1 MGFENN
7 TNFLELDFRTRNFGM
22 DSENALMDDG
32 LDLADDLGETVCETV
47 DVSPAFK
54 VLDYL
59 EENSDITPFKIQR
72 LRAKYSEAFQKL
84 ERYRDDEATL
94 LNRARMFTEELEDQ
108 RSTLAEDQYTEEG
121 DSEASRL
128 RNKLLGQMN
137 ELRAAEE
144 RIGGHDQLIV
154 EFLKE
159 KGTLERQYA
168 RVKPTADEAEQR
180 RRALERETEELIK
193 ESHTKRQEIDQL
205 KIALVQK
212 AKDSDREKE
221 ELQQAVDEQENLRA
235 ELIGPNLHNM
245 PQQLQREMEKI
256 RQANENTRSK
266 RDKLEEDISK
276 LSEKIKD
283 EQVAIQLKQSEFKDA
298 KTCAEDEKIRLER
311 FQQEE
316 NKLNHELLMEKD
328 RAHNIKIDMA
338 ESEVNLQ
345 HVMQER
351 KHHSEIL
358 SRQERIF
365 DREVRNQKRREQLLK
380 IALDGMKKAEKIHQK
395 AKVALNDVPSPDELL
410 NQRKHLMKE
419 VEEARRKVQNQQKQ
433 TSMEKVRHEEMLLE
447 EEGLFHRQEQE
458 RATLVELSRIRQI
471 KEDEREHKSRDL
483 LRAQQRI
490 QKIVTELR
498 QRDLSL
504 QDHKKRCIEVQSQQ
518 DDFAK
523 LYDVIKNEKN
533 KYVHLI
539 QASTQKAAEL
549 REELRVMANEIEI
562 LQGSATQKVKQLN
575 KSHLNYNQSKAE
587 LEALRNDKSKM
598 VENQN
603 SIEHSLSSRKLEIS
617 QLNMMSQRAE
627 EDARNLLVQFEK
639 AVQHRNERGVTLV
652 EREEEVCIFYERQ
665 NVQEQM
671 LRDGESKINE
681 FDENLRFL
689 KIQLQE
695 ELRQIELL
703 RSKRPEK
710 KKLDN
715 ELVDL
720 QIQHLKAREEMKQL
734 EEKLA
739 NPERARRLG
748 GSDLNIEDLKKKL
761 EDVQTRLANV
771 EEVALEKELLFQQ
784 VDRLVVKQ
792 QAQCEEGKT
801 PALELSRQLN
811 AAQSQLNS
819 RTRATMAR
827 IAELSMMKAQ
837 LLDSER
843 ERTKLQEELEDAY
856 HRLEK
861 GLAPTLEAE
870 VEWKRYLDKQLARG
884 DDNRS
889 DLMEGQYPISEGYTT
904 AKPRPTAYIPKDGS
918 LPVPRPYGALA
929 PFKPTQPGST
939 MRHIKKPVP
948 KPIDI

>member
-1 MGFENN
+1 MSDTEGKEEVEEIQPPTQNSN
-7 TNFLELDFRTRNFGM
+7 EALLEGDIQT
-22 DSENALMDDG
+22 DAI
-32 LDLADDLGETVCETV
+32 V
-47 DVSPAFK
+47 DVSPAFQELADLQERG
-54 VLDYL
+54 VI
-59 EENSDITPFKIQR
+59 SPFKAAK
-72 LRAKYSEAFQKL
+72 LRAKYSEAFGLLEEQRKLNEDLLISAKNATEKL
-84 ERYRDDEATL
+84 EEQRAQLDTSDDVMDES
-94 LNRARMFTEELEDQ
+94 NN
-108 RSTLAEDQYTEEG
+108 
-121 DSEASRL
+121 DSESADL
-128 RNKLLGQMN
+128 RSKYLQQMN
-137 ELRAAEE
+137 NLWAAEE
-144 RIGGHDQLIV
+144 RIGMIEQEMTELK
-154 EFLKE
+154 KE
-159 KGTLERQYA
+159 KKSLENQLDRIKPVGDDGTDQKKRN
-168 RVKPTADEAEQR
+168 
-180 RRALERETEELIK
+180 LEREQDEIKKENTQRKQEIQTLREVIELKKHEAEREKKYLKEALEEQEELKNQLSSDEFNLPQTLEKDIDK
-193 ESHTKRQEIDQL
+193 LKRQNDNQKRAKEKLALEISALNTKLAQEADIYEEKGKEFEKIKIHSEEEKIKLERNQQNENKMTHDLLAERDRTHELQIDLASLELQIKHAVQEKKREHEILSRKQRELDREMRNCKRKETQL
-205 KIALVQK
+205 KIAQDSLESTQHLFNN
-212 AKDSDREKE
+212 AKEV
-221 ELQQAVDEQENLRA
+221 VDL
-235 ELIGPNLHNM
+235 PNPN
-245 PQQLQREMEKI
+245 
-256 RQANENTRSK
+256 
-266 RDKLEEDISK
+266 
-276 LSEKIKD
+276 
-283 EQVAIQLKQSEFKDA
+283 V
-298 KTCAEDEKIRLER
+298 
-311 FQQEE
+311 
-316 NKLNHELLMEKD
+316 
-328 RAHNIKIDMA
+328 
-338 ESEVNLQ
+338 
-345 HVMQER
+345 
-351 KHHSEIL
+351 
-358 SRQERIF
+358 
-365 DREVRNQKRREQLLK
+365 
-380 IALDGMKKAEKIHQK
+380 
-395 AKVALNDVPSPDELL
+395 LL
-410 NQRKHLMKE
+410 NQRTQLKGE
-419 VEEARRKVQNQQKQ
+419 VEVARRKLANQQSR
-433 TSMEKVRHEEMLLE
+433 TAMEKVKHEEMLIE
-447 EEGLFHRQEQE
+447 EEHLFHKQEQE

-471 KEDEREHKSRDL
+471 KEDEKEQKSRDL
-483 LRAQQRI
+483 LRAQERI
-490 QKIVTELR
+490 EKIIKELKQKELT
-498 QRDLSL
+498 LH
-504 QDHKKRCIEVQSQQ
+504 DHKKRCLEIQCKQ

-533 KYVHLI
+533 KYVHMI
-539 QASTQKAAEL
+539 QSSTQKAAEL
-549 REELRVMANEIEI
+549 RDKLRVLANEVEI
-562 LQGSATQKVKQLN
+562 LQGSATLKTKQL
-575 KSHLNYNQSKAE
+575 KKAE
-587 LEALRNDKSKM
+587 LNHAQHCSERDSLRNEKSKNTGIQ
-598 VENQN
+598 NQIN
-603 SIEHSLSSRKLEIS
+603 AAISSRKLEIER
-617 QLNMMSQRAE
+617 LNIMSQRAE
-627 EDARNLLVQFEK
+627 EDARNLLVQYEK
-639 AVQHRNERGVTLV
+639 SVQHRNERGVTLV

-671 LRDGESKINE
+671 IRDGESKINE

-739 NPERARRLG
+739 NPDRARRLC

-771 EEVALEKELLFQQ
+771 EEIALEKELLFQQ
-784 VDRLVVKQ
+784 VDRLVIKQ
-792 QAQCEEGKT
+792 QSQCEDGKT

-889 DLMEGQYPISEGYTT
+889 DLIEGQYPISEGYTT

>member
-1 MGFENN
+1 MSDTERDEEAEEIQPPAQSSHEIEEDIQ
-7 TNFLELDFRTRNFGM
+7 TD
-22 DSENALMDDG
+22 AI
-32 LDLADDLGETVCETV
+32 V
-47 DVSPAFK
+47 DVSPAFQELADLQERG
-54 VLDYL
+54 VI
-59 EENSDITPFKIQR
+59 SPFKAAK
-72 LRAKYSEAFQKL
+72 LRAKYSEAFGLLEEQRKL
-84 ERYRDDEATL
+84 NEDLLVSAKNATERLDEQRAQLDTSDDVLDDA
-94 LNRARMFTEELEDQ
+94 NN
-108 RSTLAEDQYTEEG
+108 
-121 DSEASRL
+121 DSESADL
-128 RNKLLGQMN
+128 RSKYLQQMN
-137 ELRAAEE
+137 NLWAAEE
-144 RIGGHDQLIV
+144 RIGMIEQEMTELK
-154 EFLKE
+154 KE
-159 KGTLERQYA
+159 KKSLENQLDRIKPVGDDGTDQKKRN
-168 RVKPTADEAEQR
+168 
-180 RRALERETEELIK
+180 LEREQDEIKKENTQRKQEIQTLKEVIELKKNEAEREKKYLKEALEEQEELKNQLSSDEFNLPQTLEKDIDKLKKQNDNQKRAKEKLALEITTLNEKLAQEANLYEEKGKEFEKIK
-193 ESHTKRQEIDQL
+193 LQSEEEKIKLERNQQNENKMTHDLLAERDRTHELQIDLASLELQIKHAVQEKKREHEIMSRKQRELDREMRNCKRKETQL
-205 KIALVQK
+205 KIAQDSLESTQHLFNN
-212 AKDSDREKE
+212 AKEV
-221 ELQQAVDEQENLRA
+221 VDL
-235 ELIGPNLHNM
+235 PNPN
-245 PQQLQREMEKI
+245 
-256 RQANENTRSK
+256 
-266 RDKLEEDISK
+266 
-276 LSEKIKD
+276 
-283 EQVAIQLKQSEFKDA
+283 V
-298 KTCAEDEKIRLER
+298 
-311 FQQEE
+311 
-316 NKLNHELLMEKD
+316 
-328 RAHNIKIDMA
+328 
-338 ESEVNLQ
+338 
-345 HVMQER
+345 
-351 KHHSEIL
+351 
-358 SRQERIF
+358 
-365 DREVRNQKRREQLLK
+365 
-380 IALDGMKKAEKIHQK
+380 
-395 AKVALNDVPSPDELL
+395 LL
-410 NQRKHLMKE
+410 NQRTQLRGE
-419 VEEARRKVQNQQKQ
+419 VEVARRKLANQQSR
-433 TSMEKVRHEEMLLE
+433 TAMEKVKHEEMLIE
-447 EEGLFHRQEQE
+447 EEHLFHKQEQE

-471 KEDEREHKSRDL
+471 KEDEKEQKSRDL
-483 LRAQQRI
+483 LRAQERI
-490 QKIVTELR
+490 EKIIKELKQKELT
-498 QRDLSL
+498 LH
-504 QDHKKRCIEVQSQQ
+504 DHKKRCLEIQCKQ

-523 LYDVIKNEKN
+523 LYDVIKYEKN
-533 KYVHLI
+533 KYVHMI
-539 QASTQKAAEL
+539 QSSTQKAAEL
-549 REELRVMANEIEI
+549 RDKLRVLANEVEI
-562 LQGSATQKVKQLN
+562 LQGSATLKTKQL
-575 KSHLNYNQSKAE
+575 KKAE
-587 LEALRNDKSKM
+587 LNHAQHCSERDSLRNEKSKNTGIQ
-598 VENQN
+598 NQIN
-603 SIEHSLSSRKLEIS
+603 AAISSRKLEIER
-617 QLNMMSQRAE
+617 LNIMSQRAE
-627 EDARNLLVQFEK
+627 EDARNLLVQYEK
-639 AVQHRNERGVTLV
+639 SVQHRNERGVTLV

-739 NPERARRLG
+739 NPDRARKLG

-792 QAQCEEGKT
+792 QAQCDDGKT

-827 IAELSMMKAQ
+827 IAELSMMKTQ

-889 DLMEGQYPISEGYTT
+889 DLMEGHYPISEGYTT

-939 MRHIKKPVP
+939 MRHIKKPIP

>member
-1 MGFENN
+1 MSDTERDEEAEEIQPPAQSSHEIEEDIQ
-7 TNFLELDFRTRNFGM
+7 TD
-22 DSENALMDDG
+22 AI
-32 LDLADDLGETVCETV
+32 V
-47 DVSPAFK
+47 DVSPAFQELADLQERG
-54 VLDYL
+54 VI
-59 EENSDITPFKIQR
+59 SPFKAAK
-72 LRAKYSEAFQKL
+72 LRAKYSEAFGLLEEQRKL
-84 ERYRDDEATL
+84 NEDLLVSAKNATERLDEQRAQLDTSDDVLDDA
-94 LNRARMFTEELEDQ
+94 NN
-108 RSTLAEDQYTEEG
+108 
-121 DSEASRL
+121 DSESADL
-128 RNKLLGQMN
+128 RSKYLQQMN
-137 ELRAAEE
+137 NLWAAEE
-144 RIGGHDQLIV
+144 RIGMIEQEMTELK
-154 EFLKE
+154 KE
-159 KGTLERQYA
+159 KKSLENQLDRIKPVGDDGTDQKKRN
-168 RVKPTADEAEQR
+168 
-180 RRALERETEELIK
+180 LEREQDEIKKENTQRKQEIQTLKEVIELKKNEAEREKKYLKEALEEQEELKNQLSSDEFNLPQTLEKDIDK
-193 ESHTKRQEIDQL
+193 LKRQNDNQKRAKEKLALEITTLNEKLAQEANLYEEKGKEFEKIKLQSEEEKIKLERNQQNENKMTHDLLAERDRTHELQIDLASLELQIKHAVQEKKREHEIMSRKQRELDREMRNCKRKETQL
-205 KIALVQK
+205 KIAQDSLESTQHLFNN
-212 AKDSDREKE
+212 AKEV
-221 ELQQAVDEQENLRA
+221 VDL
-235 ELIGPNLHNM
+235 PNPN
-245 PQQLQREMEKI
+245 
-256 RQANENTRSK
+256 
-266 RDKLEEDISK
+266 
-276 LSEKIKD
+276 
-283 EQVAIQLKQSEFKDA
+283 V
-298 KTCAEDEKIRLER
+298 
-311 FQQEE
+311 
-316 NKLNHELLMEKD
+316 
-328 RAHNIKIDMA
+328 
-338 ESEVNLQ
+338 
-345 HVMQER
+345 
-351 KHHSEIL
+351 
-358 SRQERIF
+358 
-365 DREVRNQKRREQLLK
+365 
-380 IALDGMKKAEKIHQK
+380 
-395 AKVALNDVPSPDELL
+395 LL
-410 NQRKHLMKE
+410 NQRTQLRGE
-419 VEEARRKVQNQQKQ
+419 VEVARRKLANQQSR
-433 TSMEKVRHEEMLLE
+433 TAMEKVKHEEMLIE
-447 EEGLFHRQEQE
+447 EEHLFHKQEQE

-471 KEDEREHKSRDL
+471 KEDEKEQKSRDL
-483 LRAQQRI
+483 LRAQERI
-490 QKIVTELR
+490 EKIIKELKQKELT
-498 QRDLSL
+498 LH
-504 QDHKKRCIEVQSQQ
+504 DHKKRCLEIQCKQ

-523 LYDVIKNEKN
+523 LYDVIKYEKN
-533 KYVHLI
+533 KYVHMI
-539 QASTQKAAEL
+539 QSSTQKAAEL
-549 REELRVMANEIEI
+549 RDKLRVLANEVEI
-562 LQGSATQKVKQLN
+562 LQGSATLKTKQL
-575 KSHLNYNQSKAE
+575 KKAE
-587 LEALRNDKSKM
+587 LNHAQHCSERDSLRNEKSKNTGIQ
-598 VENQN
+598 NQIN
-603 SIEHSLSSRKLEIS
+603 AAISSRKLEIER
-617 QLNMMSQRAE
+617 LNIMSQRAE
-627 EDARNLLVQFEK
+627 EDARNLLVQYEK
-639 AVQHRNERGVTLV
+639 SVQHRNERGVTLV

-739 NPERARRLG
+739 NPDRARKLG

-792 QAQCEEGKT
+792 QAQCDDGKT

-827 IAELSMMKAQ
+827 IAELSMMKTQ

-889 DLMEGQYPISEGYTT
+889 DFMEGHYPISEGYTT

-939 MRHIKKPVP
+939 MRHIKKPIP

>member
-1 MGFENN
+1 MSDTERDEEAEEIQPPAQSSHEIEEDIQ
-7 TNFLELDFRTRNFGM
+7 TD
-22 DSENALMDDG
+22 AI
-32 LDLADDLGETVCETV
+32 V
-47 DVSPAFK
+47 DVSPAFQELADLQERG
-54 VLDYL
+54 VI
-59 EENSDITPFKIQR
+59 SPFKAAK
-72 LRAKYSEAFQKL
+72 LRAKYSEAFGLLEEQRKL
-84 ERYRDDEATL
+84 NEDLLVSAKNATERLDEQRAQLDTSDDVLDDA
-94 LNRARMFTEELEDQ
+94 NN
-108 RSTLAEDQYTEEG
+108 
-121 DSEASRL
+121 DSESADL
-128 RNKLLGQMN
+128 RSKYLQQMN
-137 ELRAAEE
+137 NLWAAEE
-144 RIGGHDQLIV
+144 RIGMIEQEMTELK
-154 EFLKE
+154 KE
-159 KGTLERQYA
+159 KKSLENQLDRIKPVGDDGTDQKKRN
-168 RVKPTADEAEQR
+168 
-180 RRALERETEELIK
+180 LEREQDEIKKENTQRKQEIQTLKEVIELKKNEAEREKKYLKEALEEQEELKNQLSSDEFNLPQTLEKDIDK
-193 ESHTKRQEIDQL
+193 LKRQNDNQKRAKEKLALEITTLNEKLAQEANLYEEKGKEFEKIKLQSEEEKIKLERNQQNENKMTHDLLAERDRTHELQIDLASLELQIKHAVQEKKREHEIMSRKQRELDREMRNCKRKETQL
-205 KIALVQK
+205 KIAQDSLESTQHLFNN
-212 AKDSDREKE
+212 AKEV
-221 ELQQAVDEQENLRA
+221 VDL
-235 ELIGPNLHNM
+235 PNPN
-245 PQQLQREMEKI
+245 
-256 RQANENTRSK
+256 
-266 RDKLEEDISK
+266 
-276 LSEKIKD
+276 
-283 EQVAIQLKQSEFKDA
+283 V
-298 KTCAEDEKIRLER
+298 
-311 FQQEE
+311 
-316 NKLNHELLMEKD
+316 
-328 RAHNIKIDMA
+328 
-338 ESEVNLQ
+338 
-345 HVMQER
+345 
-351 KHHSEIL
+351 
-358 SRQERIF
+358 
-365 DREVRNQKRREQLLK
+365 
-380 IALDGMKKAEKIHQK
+380 
-395 AKVALNDVPSPDELL
+395 LL
-410 NQRKHLMKE
+410 NQRTQLRGE
-419 VEEARRKVQNQQKQ
+419 VEVARRKLANQQSR
-433 TSMEKVRHEEMLLE
+433 TAMEKVKHEEMLIE
-447 EEGLFHRQEQE
+447 EEHLFHKQEQE

-471 KEDEREHKSRDL
+471 KEDEKEQKSRDL
-483 LRAQQRI
+483 LRAQERI
-490 QKIVTELR
+490 EKIIKELKQKELT
-498 QRDLSL
+498 LH
-504 QDHKKRCIEVQSQQ
+504 DHKKRCLEIQCKQ

-523 LYDVIKNEKN
+523 LYDVIKYEKN
-533 KYVHLI
+533 KYVHMI
-539 QASTQKAAEL
+539 QSSTQKAAEL
-549 REELRVMANEIEI
+549 RDKLRVLANEVEI
-562 LQGSATQKVKQLN
+562 LQGSATLKTKQL
-575 KSHLNYNQSKAE
+575 KKAE
-587 LEALRNDKSKM
+587 LNHAQHCSERDSLRNEKSKNTGIQ
-598 VENQN
+598 NQIN
-603 SIEHSLSSRKLEIS
+603 AAISSRKLEIER
-617 QLNMMSQRAE
+617 LNIMSQRAE
-627 EDARNLLVQFEK
+627 EDARNLLVQYEK
-639 AVQHRNERGVTLV
+639 SVQHRNERGVTLV

-739 NPERARRLG
+739 NPDRARKLG

-792 QAQCEEGKT
+792 QAQCDDGKT

-827 IAELSMMKAQ
+827 IAELSMMKTQ

-889 DLMEGQYPISEGYTT
+889 DLMEGHYPISEGYTT

-939 MRHIKKPVP
+939 MRHIKKPIP

>member
-1 MGFENN
+1 MSDTERDEEVEEIQPPTQSSHDVMEGDIQ
-7 TNFLELDFRTRNFGM
+7 TD
-22 DSENALMDDG
+22 AI
-32 LDLADDLGETVCETV
+32 V
-47 DVSPAFK
+47 DVSPAFQELADLQERG
-54 VLDYL
+54 VI
-59 EENSDITPFKIQR
+59 SPFKAAK
-72 LRAKYSEAFQKL
+72 LRAKYSEAFGLLEEQRKL
-84 ERYRDDEATL
+84 NEDLLVSAKNATERLDEQRAQLDTSDDVLDDA
-94 LNRARMFTEELEDQ
+94 NN
-108 RSTLAEDQYTEEG
+108 
-121 DSEASRL
+121 DSESADL
-128 RNKLLGQMN
+128 RSKYLQQMN
-137 ELRAAEE
+137 NLWAAEE
-144 RIGGHDQLIV
+144 RIGMIEQEMTELK
-154 EFLKE
+154 KE
-159 KGTLERQYA
+159 KKSLENQLDRIKPVGDDGTDQKKRN
-168 RVKPTADEAEQR
+168 
-180 RRALERETEELIK
+180 LEREQDEIKKENTQRKQEIQTLKEVIELKKNEAEREKKYLKEALEEQEELKNQLSSDEFNLPQTLEKDIDK
-193 ESHTKRQEIDQL
+193 LKRQNDNQKRAKEKLALEITTLNEKLAQEANLYEEKGKEFEKIKLQSEEEKIKLERNQQNENKMTHDLLAERDRTHELQIDLASLELQIKHAVQEKKREHEIMSRKQRELDREMRNCKRKETQL
-205 KIALVQK
+205 KIAQDSLESTQHLFNN
-212 AKDSDREKE
+212 AKEV
-221 ELQQAVDEQENLRA
+221 VDL
-235 ELIGPNLHNM
+235 PNPN
-245 PQQLQREMEKI
+245 
-256 RQANENTRSK
+256 
-266 RDKLEEDISK
+266 
-276 LSEKIKD
+276 
-283 EQVAIQLKQSEFKDA
+283 V
-298 KTCAEDEKIRLER
+298 
-311 FQQEE
+311 
-316 NKLNHELLMEKD
+316 
-328 RAHNIKIDMA
+328 
-338 ESEVNLQ
+338 
-345 HVMQER
+345 
-351 KHHSEIL
+351 
-358 SRQERIF
+358 
-365 DREVRNQKRREQLLK
+365 
-380 IALDGMKKAEKIHQK
+380 
-395 AKVALNDVPSPDELL
+395 LL
-410 NQRKHLMKE
+410 NQRTQLKGE
-419 VEEARRKVQNQQKQ
+419 VETARRKLANQQSR
-433 TSMEKVRHEEMLLE
+433 TAMEKVKHEEMLIE
-447 EEGLFHRQEQE
+447 EEHLFHKQEQE

-471 KEDEREHKSRDL
+471 KEDEKEQKSRDL
-483 LRAQQRI
+483 LRAQERI
-490 QKIVTELR
+490 EKIIKELKQKELT
-498 QRDLSL
+498 LH
-504 QDHKKRCIEVQSQQ
+504 DHKKRCLEIQCKQ

-533 KYVHLI
+533 KYVHMI
-539 QASTQKAAEL
+539 QSSTQKAAEL
-549 REELRVMANEIEI
+549 RDKLRVLANEVEI
-562 LQGSATQKVKQLN
+562 LQGSATLKTKQL
-575 KSHLNYNQSKAE
+575 KKAE
-587 LEALRNDKSKM
+587 LNHAQHCSERDSLRNEKSKNTGIQ
-598 VENQN
+598 NQIN
-603 SIEHSLSSRKLEIS
+603 AAISSRKLEIER
-617 QLNMMSQRAE
+617 LNIMSQRAE
-627 EDARNLLVQFEK
+627 EDARNLLVQYEK
-639 AVQHRNERGVTLV
+639 SVQHRNERGVTLV

-792 QAQCEEGKT
+792 QAQCEDGKT

>member
-1 MGFENN
+1 MSDTERDEEVEEIQPPTQSSHDVMEGDIQ
-7 TNFLELDFRTRNFGM
+7 TD
-22 DSENALMDDG
+22 AI
-32 LDLADDLGETVCETV
+32 V
-47 DVSPAFK
+47 DVSPAFQELADLQERG
-54 VLDYL
+54 VI
-59 EENSDITPFKIQR
+59 SPFKAAK
-72 LRAKYSEAFQKL
+72 LRAKYSEAFGLLEEQRKL
-84 ERYRDDEATL
+84 NEDLLVSAKNATERLEEQRAQLDTSDDVLDDA
-94 LNRARMFTEELEDQ
+94 NN
-108 RSTLAEDQYTEEG
+108 
-121 DSEASRL
+121 DSESADL
-128 RNKLLGQMN
+128 RSKYLQQMN
-137 ELRAAEE
+137 NLWAAEE
-144 RIGGHDQLIV
+144 RISMIEQEMTELK
-154 EFLKE
+154 KE
-159 KGTLERQYA
+159 KKSLENQLDRIKPVGDDGTDQKKRN
-168 RVKPTADEAEQR
+168 
-180 RRALERETEELIK
+180 LEREQDEIKKENTQRKQEIQTLKEVIELKKNEAEREKKYLKEALEEQEELKNQLSSDEFNLPQTLEKDIDK
-193 ESHTKRQEIDQL
+193 LKRQNDNQKRAKEKLALEITTLNEKLAQEANLYEEKGKEFERIKLQSEEEKIKLERNQQNENKMTHDLLAERDRTHELQIDLASLELQIKHAVQEKKREHEIMSRKQRELDREMRNCKRKETQL
-205 KIALVQK
+205 KIAQDSLESTQHLFNN
-212 AKDSDREKE
+212 AKEV
-221 ELQQAVDEQENLRA
+221 VDL
-235 ELIGPNLHNM
+235 PNPN
-245 PQQLQREMEKI
+245 
-256 RQANENTRSK
+256 
-266 RDKLEEDISK
+266 
-276 LSEKIKD
+276 
-283 EQVAIQLKQSEFKDA
+283 V
-298 KTCAEDEKIRLER
+298 
-311 FQQEE
+311 
-316 NKLNHELLMEKD
+316 
-328 RAHNIKIDMA
+328 
-338 ESEVNLQ
+338 
-345 HVMQER
+345 
-351 KHHSEIL
+351 
-358 SRQERIF
+358 
-365 DREVRNQKRREQLLK
+365 
-380 IALDGMKKAEKIHQK
+380 
-395 AKVALNDVPSPDELL
+395 LL
-410 NQRKHLMKE
+410 NQRTQLKGE
-419 VEEARRKVQNQQKQ
+419 VETARRKLANQQSR
-433 TSMEKVRHEEMLLE
+433 TAMEKVKHEEMLIE
-447 EEGLFHRQEQE
+447 EEHLFHKQEQE

-471 KEDEREHKSRDL
+471 KEDEKEQKSRDL
-483 LRAQQRI
+483 LRAQERI
-490 QKIVTELR
+490 EKIIKELKQKELT
-498 QRDLSL
+498 LH
-504 QDHKKRCIEVQSQQ
+504 DHKKRCLEIQCKQ

-533 KYVHLI
+533 KYVHMI
-539 QASTQKAAEL
+539 QSSTQKAAEL
-549 REELRVMANEIEI
+549 RDKLRVLANEVEI
-562 LQGSATQKVKQLN
+562 LQGSATLKTKQL
-575 KSHLNYNQSKAE
+575 KKAE
-587 LEALRNDKSKM
+587 LNHAQHCSERDSLRNEKSKNTGIQ
-598 VENQN
+598 NQIN
-603 SIEHSLSSRKLEIS
+603 AAISSRKLEIER
-617 QLNMMSQRAE
+617 LNIMSQRAE
-627 EDARNLLVQFEK
+627 EDARNLLVQYEK
-639 AVQHRNERGVTLV
+639 SVQHRNERGVTLV

>member
-1 MGFENN
+1 MG
-7 TNFLELDFRTRNFGM
+7 
-22 DSENALMDDG
+22 
-32 LDLADDLGETVCETV
+32 
-47 DVSPAFK
+47 
-54 VLDYL
+54 
-59 EENSDITPFKIQR
+59 
-72 LRAKYSEAFQKL
+72 
-84 ERYRDDEATL
+84 
-94 LNRARMFTEELEDQ
+94 
-108 RSTLAEDQYTEEG
+108 
-121 DSEASRL
+121 
-128 RNKLLGQMN
+128 
-137 ELRAAEE
+137 
-144 RIGGHDQLIV
+144 
-154 EFLKE
+154 
-159 KGTLERQYA
+159 
-168 RVKPTADEAEQR
+168 
-180 RRALERETEELIK
+180 IK
-193 ESHTKRQEIDQL
+193 E
-205 KIALVQK
+205 
-212 AKDSDREKE
+212 
-221 ELQQAVDEQENLRA
+221 
-235 ELIGPNLHNM
+235 
-245 PQQLQREMEKI
+245 
-256 RQANENTRSK
+256 
-266 RDKLEEDISK
+266 
-276 LSEKIKD
+276 
-283 EQVAIQLKQSEFKDA
+283 LKQK
-298 KTCAEDEKIRLER
+298 
-311 FQQEE
+311 
-316 NKLNHELLMEKD
+316 EL
-328 RAHNIKIDMA
+328 
-338 ESEVNLQ
+338 
-345 HVMQER
+345 
-351 KHHSEIL
+351 
-358 SRQERIF
+358 
-365 DREVRNQKRREQLLK
+365 
-380 IALDGMKKAEKIHQK
+380 
-395 AKVALNDVPSPDELL
+395 
-410 NQRKHLMKE
+410 
-419 VEEARRKVQNQQKQ
+419 
-433 TSMEKVRHEEMLLE
+433 
-447 EEGLFHRQEQE
+447 
-458 RATLVELSRIRQI
+458 TL
-471 KEDEREHKSRDL
+471 H
-483 LRAQQRI
+483 
-490 QKIVTELR
+490 
-498 QRDLSL
+498 
-504 QDHKKRCIEVQSQQ
+504 DHKKRCLEIQCKQ

-533 KYVHLI
+533 KYVHMI
-539 QASTQKAAEL
+539 QSSTQKAAEL
-549 REELRVMANEIEI
+549 RDKLRVLANEVEI
-562 LQGSATQKVKQLN
+562 LQGSATLKTKQL
-575 KSHLNYNQSKAE
+575 KKAE
-587 LEALRNDKSKM
+587 LNHSQHCSERDSLRNEKSKNTGIQ
-598 VENQN
+598 NQIN
-603 SIEHSLSSRKLEIS
+603 AAISSRKLEIER
-617 QLNMMSQRAE
+617 LNIMSQRAE
-627 EDARNLLVQFEK
+627 EDARNLLVQYEK
-639 AVQHRNERGVTLV
+639 SVQHRNERGVTLV

-710 KKLDN
+710 KKLD
-715 ELVDL
+715 DL

-792 QAQCEEGKT
+792 QAQCEDGKT

-827 IAELSMMKAQ
+827 IAEPSMMKAQ

-870 VEWKRYLDKQLARG
+870 VEWKRCLDKQLARG

-918 LPVPRPYGALA
+918 LPVPRPYGVLA